1 MWFLRSCLVAITS
14 SALLSGVASSQAKVL
29 STVSSLP
36 TAAAALADAISVSIG
51 SGAIQ
56 SLSNVTD
63 NAQNTFPSTVSITLT
78 WDLHP
83 STGSVQVLGYF
94 NNPAA
99 AMASGPVSI
108 PSSWIR
114 GRVLTAGVEGA
125 PTTYTAFTQ
134 NGAGGIGAAGGSLL
148 LFSQPILGYS
158 KTGTRTVDLQLQL
171 DLTGRMLTPGSYS
184 GTLNIRA
191 VSQ

>member
-1 MWFLRSCLVAITS
+1 MWLLRSCLVAIAS
-14 SALLSGVASSQAKVL
+14 SALLVGVAKPQAKVL

-36 TAAAALADAISVSIG
+36 TTAAALAGSISVSIG

-56 SLSNVTD
+56 SLSSVTD
-63 NAQNTFPSTVSITLT
+63 NAPNPFPSAVSIALT

-94 NNPAA
+94 ASPAA
-99 AMASGPVSI
+99 AMTSGPVSI
-108 PSSWIR
+108 PSSWME
-114 GRVLTAGVEGA
+114 GRVLTAGAQDA

-134 NGAGGIGAAGGSLL
+134 NGAGGVGTAGGSLL
-148 LFSQPILGYS
+148 VFSQPVLGYS
-158 KTGTRTVDLQLQL
+158 RAGTRTVDLELQL
-171 DLTGRMLTPGSYS
+171 NLTGRVLTPGTYS

>member
-1 MWFLRSCLVAITS
+1 MWSLRSCLVAIAS
-14 SALLSGVASSQAKVL
+14 SALLSGVAKPQAKVL

-36 TAAAALADAISVSIG
+36 TTAAALAGSVSVSIG

-56 SLSNVTD
+56 SLSGVRD
-63 NAQNTFPSTVSITLT
+63 NAPNPFPSAVNIALT

-94 NNPAA
+94 ASPTE
-99 AMASGPVSI
+99 AMTSGSVSI
-108 PSSWIR
+108 PSSWIQ
-114 GRVLTAGVEGA
+114 GRVLTAGVQGA

-134 NGAGGIGAAGGSLL
+134 NGTGGVGTAGGSLL
-148 LFSQPILGYS
+148 LFSQPVLGYS
-158 KTGTRTVDLQLQL
+158 RTGTVTVDLQLQL
-171 DLTGRMLTPGSYS
+171 DLTGRVLTPGTYS